1 MSNGLT
7 CMHNG
12 PFRFTSQCNT
22 CRSFGCQHGSH
33 AHILNVSRSSARSVL
48 LTGAL
53 TMSFLGLAVRVKTR
67 RPGVQYTE
75 SYDVSKMV
83 MARSLQL
90 NVTTVLSILKRIIIY
105 RCHLSEFEKV
115 SINLPARVRFMGRI
129 QIKLLTFCRDFQ
141 N

>member
-1 MSNGLT
+1 MDPSDSPL
-7 CMHNG
+7 
-12 PFRFTSQCNT
+12 
-22 CRSFGCQHGSH
+22 
-33 AHILNVSRSSARSVL
+33 SATPADLSAASMAATPTYLMLVDRLQGGVL

-90 NVTTVLSILKRIIIY
+90 NVTTVLSILKRII
-105 RCHLSEFEKV
+105 
-115 SINLPARVRFMGRI
+115 
-129 QIKLLTFCRDFQ
+129 
-141 N
+141 